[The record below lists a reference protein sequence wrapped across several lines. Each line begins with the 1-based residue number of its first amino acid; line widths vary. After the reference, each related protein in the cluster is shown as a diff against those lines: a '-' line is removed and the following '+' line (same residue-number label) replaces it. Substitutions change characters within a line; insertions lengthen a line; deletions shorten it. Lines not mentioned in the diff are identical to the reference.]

1 MDRVAR
7 AAAHLRKVALGYPE
21 AWEDH
26 PWGDD
31 VIKVRTRIFLFL
43 GEHERLSVTTKL
55 PVSSGIALAE
65 PNARPTGYGLGRAG
79 WVSISFEADQEPPLD
94 MLELWIDESYREVA
108 PKRLVA
114 QLDARNRQ
122 G

>member
-1 MDRVAR
+1 MDRVAK
-7 AAAHLRKVALGYPE
+7 AAAYLRKVALAYPE

-31 VIKVRTRIFLFL
+31 VIKVRTRIFLLL
-43 GEHERLSVTTKL
+43 GEGEKLSVTTKL
-55 PVSSGIALAE
+55 PVSSGIALSE

-79 WVSISFEADQEPPLD
+79 WVSISFEADREAPLD
-94 MLELWIDESYREVA
+94 MLELWIDESYRAVA

-114 QLDARNRQ
+114 QLNARNAE

>member
-7 AAAHLRKVALGYPE
+7 AAAHLREVALSYPE

-31 VIKVRTRIFLFL
+31 AVKVRTKIFLFL
-43 GEHERLSVTTKL
+43 GEGEKLSVTTKL
-55 PVSSGIALAE
+55 PVSSGMALNE
-65 PNARPTGYGLGRAG
+65 PNARPTGYGLARAG
-79 WVSISFEADQEPPLD
+79 WVSITFDGDAEPPLD
-94 MLELWIDESYREVA
+94 MLELWIDESYRAVA

-114 QLDARNRQ
+114 QLDARR
-122 G
+122 GAG